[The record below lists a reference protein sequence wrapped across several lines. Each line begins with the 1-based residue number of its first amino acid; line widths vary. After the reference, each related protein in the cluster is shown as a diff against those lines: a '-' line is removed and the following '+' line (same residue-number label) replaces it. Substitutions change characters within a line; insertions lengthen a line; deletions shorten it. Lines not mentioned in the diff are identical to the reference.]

1 MIKTEPHSMILSR
14 LLNALN
20 FFSWFY
26 SACSGLNFSYFL
38 IFTLS
43 HILILWFC
51 TVTSSVKATNV
62 SQFSFPIQNI
72 TTLSY
77 VQLSLSFFI
86 FLCRCSNIY
95 SNDSKCGVCCVLWR
109 RNQISS
115 PFIPQRR
122 IHFSLSQ
129 KKMFC
134 LYNYFHDGCWWW
146 FIMTISSFFKEKK
159 KIENEEEVRRVFV

>member
-1 MIKTEPHSMILSR
+1 MWVNFHFLSKISQRSDTFNSHSLF
-14 LLNALN
+14 LY
-20 FFSWFY
+20 FFVD
-26 SACSGLNFSYFL
+26 A
-38 IFTLS
+38 
-43 HILILWFC
+43 
-51 TVTSSVKATNV
+51 
-62 SQFSFPIQNI
+62 Q
-72 TTLSY
+72 
-77 VQLSLSFFI
+77 
-86 FLCRCSNIY
+86 IY

-146 FIMTISSFFKEKK
+146 FIMTIPSFFKEKK
-159 KIENEEEVRRVFV
+159 KIENEEEVRRVFVYISVYSCCMSWEIFNNSTEKKNWK